1 MALSK
6 YSESN
11 EAATV
16 LMSGG
21 GKVVKSEISKTNMT
35 HIIQRLTELYPNP
48 IEASVREVISNA
60 IDAVNELPE
69 SERSP
74 VEITSPNLL
83 NPFFTVRDYG
93 IGMSPEDVEKI
104 YPNYGVSTKTENL
117 SAVGSHGLGGKAP
130 LAYTN
135 RFDLET
141 TKDGIT
147 TKFTMQKINGEAEIE
162 IHSSEKNKL
171 AVSGTTVT
179 IPVFSKDVAE
189 FEKAIDVYRNHS
201 WSLPTKIDG
210 EDFFE
215 NSDYAFLSKIKIYDD
230 GETEV
235 QGRVHVLKSRL
246 AQLFNGFRG
255 LGDRFLDSTSYAIG
269 GWIYSPNATNNRF
282 EDQPIFVVEI
292 APALVDFAS
301 SRDAITSNEKLEAL
315 NRRVRD
321 ALTNPT
327 VIAEQAFAVYR
338 NLEKKD
344 VLQFASEIYGT
355 VLQLDGNRVAIE
367 NRLGS
372 KRHYFDLSVMD
383 HNSGFNIFR
392 VRSEPGEAV
401 IHFGLSKKS
410 RRQSWKALG
419 PAIHT
424 CAFSK
429 QSSFMGREPWF
440 EELQL
445 LSYLK
450 TSFEADPKTSLNDVS
465 LGLFGSDLEVVVLT
479 EVDGRSLQKIIRM
492 REELFSG
499 NRKNRIYFF
508 TKRSEFG
515 LSKSEREILDT
526 AVNSP
531 VQYISAAEI
540 ISEITPDYLAVL
552 SARKDAN
559 RQNENLEITEDR
571 YFYEISGVDFT
582 NAIETAKSARS
593 ARIRT
598 SFEKVIHDNN
608 SILIFGGEW
617 KTVYR
622 GAVNAGEDILGK
634 KVYVQPDVR
643 VSRTLA
649 KELSG
654 ISKRVFFPLSGSQ
667 KSKYAIE
674 LTQGRKFGA
683 EKLALE
689 VQATT
694 DEDVLASGMTLLRN
708 IKKAVMVE
716 LFRRIPE
723 SNQVL
728 WSIFKIWEK
737 TQLEGFCAALT
748 AENAREEAER
758 RNLPL
763 FRGIEK
769 LAEAFE
775 ELTDSSNDDGYIRSW
790 VLNRS
795 NYGRPFNLSNP
806 SPLTNLVLESAVE
819 LIIER
824 VNTEEP
830 LSGDS

>member
-6 YSESN
+6 YSEST

-35 HIIQRLTELYPNP
+35 HIIRRLTELYPNP
-48 IEASVREVISNA
+48 IEASVREVVSNA

-104 YPNYGVSTKTENL
+104 YPNYGASTKTENL

-162 IHSSEKNKL
+162 IHSSEKNEL
-171 AVSGTTVT
+171 AASGTTVT

-215 NSDYAFLSKIKIYDD
+215 NADYAFLSKIKIYDD

-235 QGRVHVLKSRL
+235 HGRVHVLKSRL
-246 AQLFNGFRG
+246 AQLFNGFRRP
-255 LGDRFLDSTSYAIG
+255 GDLFLDSAAYAIG
-269 GWIYSPNATNNRF
+269 GWIYSPNATSKIF
-282 EDQPIFVVEI
+282 SQPILVVEI

-338 NLEKKD
+338 NLERKD
-344 VLQFASEIYGT
+344 VLQFASEIHGT
-355 VLQLDGNRVAIE
+355 MLQLDGNRVAIE
-367 NRLGS
+367 NLLGS
-372 KRHYFDLSVMD
+372 NRHYFDLSVMD
-383 HNSGFNIFR
+383 HNSVFNIFR

-401 IHFGLSKKS
+401 IHFGLTKQL
-410 RRQSWKALG
+410 RRQSWKGHGAV
-419 PAIHT
+419 IHT
-424 CAFSK
+424 CVFSK
-429 QSSFMGREPWF
+429 QSSFMGRAPWF
-440 EELQL
+440 EELRL
-445 LSYLK
+445 LGYLK
-450 TSFEADPKTSLNDVS
+450 TSLEADPKTSLNDVS
-465 LGLFGSDLEVVVLT
+465 LGLFGSDLEVVILT
-479 EVDGRSLQKIIRM
+479 EVDDRSLQKIIRM

-499 NRKNRIYFF
+499 NRKNRVYFF
-508 TKRSEFG
+508 TKRREVG
-515 LSKSEREILDT
+515 LSKSEREILDS

-540 ISEITPDYLAVL
+540 ISEITPEYLAVL

-593 ARIRT
+593 VRIQA
-598 SFEKVIHDNN
+598 SFEDVIHDNN
-608 SILIFGGEW
+608 SILIFGDNW

-634 KVYVQPDVR
+634 NIYVQPDVR

-654 ISKRVFFPLSGSQ
+654 ISKRVFFPLSARQ
-667 KSKYAIE
+667 KSKYSIE

-683 EKLALE
+683 DKLALE

-694 DEDVLASGMTLLRN
+694 DEDVLASGMPLLRN

-723 SNQVL
+723 SHQVL

-737 TQLEGFCAALT
+737 TQLEGFCVALT
-748 AENAREEAER
+748 AADARKEAER

-763 FRGIEK
+763 FRGIDK

-824 VNTEEP
+824 VNTEAP